1 MKKVFLILSVLAFNA
16 VLAQRIAYIE
26 VSKIIDKMPEYT
38 AANENI
44 DKQIKSWES
53 EVELKFQEVENLYQD
68 YVKNEM
74 LYPDDVKIEKQNAIV
89 DAEKKAKEFREKIF
103 GKSGELNGMQEQ
115 LLKPLED
122 KIFQTAERI
131 GKENNYEYIFDKRP
145 ESSWIYTNPEHNITE
160 KVLTELGLNNK

>member
-1 MKKVFLILSVLAFNA
+1 MKKVFLALLVMAFNA
-16 VLAQRIAYIE
+16 GLAQRIAYVE
-26 VSKIIDKMPEYT
+26 VNKIIDKMPEYKT
-38 AANENI
+38 ANENI
-44 DKQIKSWES
+44 DNQIKQWES

-74 LYPDDVKIEKQNAIV
+74 LYTEDVKIEKQNGIV

-103 GKSGELNGMQEQ
+103 GQTGELNKMQEQ

-122 KIFQTAERI
+122 KIFQTAEKV

-145 ESSWIYTNPEHNITE
+145 ESSWIYTNTEHNLTD
-160 KVLTELGLNNK
+160 KVLLELGLNAK